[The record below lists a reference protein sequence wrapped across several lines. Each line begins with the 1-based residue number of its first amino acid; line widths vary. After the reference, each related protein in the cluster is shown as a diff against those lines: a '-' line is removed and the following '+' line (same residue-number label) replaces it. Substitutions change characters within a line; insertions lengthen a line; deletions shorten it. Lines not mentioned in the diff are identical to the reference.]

1 MDDQF
6 RGKPHVATRSPGS
19 LGNLIK
25 QTQSEC

>member
-6 RGKPHVATRSPGS
+6 RGKPHVAAEPGS

-25 QTQSEC
+25 QTRSEC